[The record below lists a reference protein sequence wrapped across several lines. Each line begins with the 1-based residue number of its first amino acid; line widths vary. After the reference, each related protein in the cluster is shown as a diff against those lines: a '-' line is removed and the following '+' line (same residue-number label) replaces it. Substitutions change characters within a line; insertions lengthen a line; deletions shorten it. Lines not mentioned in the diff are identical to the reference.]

1 MPCGL
6 HSQYAVESGPAGWPK
21 EFDGDQELLK
31 KQVADILRE
40 TGPTSLHRI
49 YVIGDSRHGWRGFGG
64 CLWDYTYAVLERATR
79 AVADPVWKLKE
90 DE

>member
-6 HSQYAVESGPAGWPK
+6 HDQYAVEAGPAGWPAA
-21 EFDGDQELLK
+21 FDGDTELLK
-31 KQVADILRE
+31 RQVADILRE
-40 TGPTSLHRI
+40 IGPASLYRI
-49 YVIGDSRHGWRGFGG
+49 YCVGDHRYGWKGFGG
-64 CLWDYTYAVLERATR
+64 CVTDYTYAVLERATR

>member
-6 HSQYAVESGPAGWPK
+6 HDQYAVESGTAGWPAQ
-21 EFDGDQELLK
+21 FDGDKELLK

-40 TGPTSLHRI
+40 TGPTSLYRI
-49 YVIGDSRHGWRGFGG
+49 YVIGDSRHGWKGFGG
-64 CLWDYTYAVLERATR
+64 CVNDYIYAVLERATR

-90 DE
+90 HM